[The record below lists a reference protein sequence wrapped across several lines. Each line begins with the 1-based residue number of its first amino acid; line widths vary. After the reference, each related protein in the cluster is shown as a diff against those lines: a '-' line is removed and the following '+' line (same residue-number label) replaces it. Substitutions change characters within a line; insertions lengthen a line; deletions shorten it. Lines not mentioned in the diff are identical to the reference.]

1 MTSLSFRSDLQSGVL
16 DKYAYIWLWSSKS
29 ETFVNQL
36 DIREDWNKSQTN
48 ISRPSLLNCIP
59 IQSTRS
65 GCMIVHEYWRR
76 RVAWVMEAAS
86 IMEQVLVK
94 SWHERP
100 NFFPPT
106 TIIALGRFTSSSR
119 RVVYHTSDL
128 TSLFFPFVFW
138 PPFGLAH
145 CPLLFYAGTHMNIA
159 PYGISLPI
167 VWGWKS
173 SRQCARVGSG
183 PKHQYEL
190 VYHITSRNMTPNQ
203 EGNPRTRSWACAL
216 AMHP

>member
-65 GCMIVHEYWRR
+65 GCTIVHEYWRR

-106 TIIALGRFTSSSR
+106 TIIALGRFTPSLR
-119 RVVYHTSDL
+119 RVVYRNNNL
-128 TSLFFPFVFW
+128 TSISLFHLCFLTTLW
-138 PPFGLAH
+138 AGTLSPPF
-145 CPLLFYAGTHMNIA
+145 YASIHMNIA
-159 PYGISLPI
+159 PHGISLPI

-173 SRQCARVGSG
+173 LQKPLASV
-183 PKHQYEL
+183 H
-190 VYHITSRNMTPNQ
+190 
-203 EGNPRTRSWACAL
+203 AL
-216 AMHP
+216 ALRQNINID